1 MTVSG
6 PYEITI
12 EDVEYV
18 RHGDTPQLARM
29 FTPRGS
35 GPFPI
40 MVSLHG
46 GAWCRESRMTD
57 EPIHQALAKSG
68 VVVASLDFRMPPA
81 ASYPGS
87 MVDINYGIRWIKTR
101 ASSLGGRPDRVGV
114 MGTSS
119 GGHQAML
126 TAMRPRDAR
135 YAVQA
140 LPAGSPAVDASVRC
154 AILLWPVIDPL
165 GRYRYAKELKAAGPP
180 YPEIADRVLPAHD
193 QYWQTEAA
201 MEEGNP
207 VMALERGEKT
217 EMPPVLYLQATK
229 DVAHP
234 RPHLDRFVAA
244 YRKAGGQVD
253 LELYDAQGS
262 GFARDGSTPEGAK
275 AQARIIEFVNTNLG

>member
-1 MTVSG
+1 MTPSTPG
-6 PYEITI
+6 HYQIDI
-12 EDVEYV
+12 EEVEYV
-18 RHGDTPQLARM
+18 RHGDQGQIARL
-29 FTPRGS
+29 FKPRGG
-35 GPFPI
+35 GPFPL

-57 EPIHQALAKSG
+57 EAIHDVLAKSG

-87 MVDINYGIRWIKTR
+87 MIDINYAIRWLKTR
-101 ASSLGGRPDRVGV
+101 AASLNARADAVGV

-135 YAVQA
+135 YAS
-140 LPAGSPAVDASVRC
+140 LPLAGGADATVRC

-165 GRYRYAKELKAAGPP
+165 GRYQYAQGLKASGDA
-180 YPEIADRVLPAHD
+180 EFADRVLPSHD
-193 QYWQTEAA
+193 AYWKTEAA

-207 VMALERGEKT
+207 VRALERGEKA
-217 EMPPVLYLQATK
+217 EMPPVLYLQSTK
-229 DVAHP
+229 DKAHP

-244 YRKAGGQVD
+244 YRKAGGSLD
-253 LELYDAQGS
+253 LELYDSAPG
-262 GFARDGSTPEGAK
+262 GFARQGDTPDGAK
-275 AQARIIEFVNTNLG
+275 AQARIIEFVHTHLG